1 MAILGPILGNGG
13 LAVLALTLIW
23 LYNSVNSWSSS
34 MEAATYLEPI
44 LRAPRP
50 TQQLI
55 LADLARALLDGL

>member
-44 LRAPRP
+44 LRATWSRKKF
-50 TQQLI
+50 I
-55 LADLARALLDGL
+55 LANLP